1 MNARIPNRAFA
12 PVSAS
17 SGSPDPTGT
26 SGSMPP
32 PCGRSTSAL
41 APMARSNRSSPTIL
55 IGVLHPSAPRT
66 TRRSS
71 IPTSAG
77 RATTTKLGDHA
88 LLTHPTLDQL
98 HAPGLPGR
106 ANAFAAMQ
114 AGGDAASLG
123 HAEWLAL
130 LLEREASLRRDKRLS
145 KPLQ

>member
-1 MNARIPNRAFA
+1 MSAHTPSRASA

-17 SGSPDPTGT
+17 SGSPDPMAT

-32 PCGRSTSAL
+32 PCGRSISVR
-41 APMARSNRSSPTIL
+41 APTARSNRSSPTIL

-88 LLTHPTLDQL
+88 LLTHPPLDHL
-98 HAPGLPGR
+98 HALGLHGM
-106 ANAFAAMQ
+106 AKAFADIE

-123 HAEWLAL
+123 HAEWLSL
-130 LLEREASLRRDKRLS
+130 LLARQASLRPAKRLS
-145 KPLQ
+145 R

>member
-1 MNARIPNRAFA
+1 MNGGIPSKASA
-12 PVSAS
+12 PVSAL
-17 SGSPDPTGT
+17 SGSRDPTAT
-26 SGSMPP
+26 SGSTLPP
-32 PCGRSTSAL
+32 RGRSTL
-41 APMARSNRSSPTIL
+41 VRAPTVRSNRSSPTIS

-66 TRRSS
+66 TRRSF

-98 HAPGLPGR
+98 HALGLHGM
-106 ANAFAAMQ
+106 AKAFADIE

-130 LLEREASLRRDKRLS
+130 LLGA
-145 KPLQ
+145 